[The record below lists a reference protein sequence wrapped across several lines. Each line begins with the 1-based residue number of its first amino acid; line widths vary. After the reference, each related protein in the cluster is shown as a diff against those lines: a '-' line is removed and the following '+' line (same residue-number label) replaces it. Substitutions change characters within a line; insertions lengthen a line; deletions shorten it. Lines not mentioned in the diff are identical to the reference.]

1 MFHVL
6 ELQQRSKT
14 ELTAFFVVVVVVL
27 FLVAI
32 DGGYTEWSESECSV
46 TCGEGTKIL
55 TRTCTNPSPSC
66 GGKNCS
72 ELGPDL
78 TTIPCD
84 EGECRKYFNR
94 HFKSPM
100 VEQFD

>member
-72 ELGPDL
+72 ELGPDFM
-78 TTIPCD
+78 TIPCN
-84 EGECRKYFNR
+84 EGECRKYL
-94 HFKSPM
+94 S
-100 VEQFD
+100 VILSLL

>member
-72 ELGPDL
+72 ELGPDFM
-78 TTIPCD
+78 TIPCN
-84 EGECRKYFNR
+84 EGECRKYLSVFL
-94 HFKSPM
+94 SLL
-100 VEQFD
+100 